1 MLYSEYYQAKAVR
14 KTIWFVHGCM
24 RNEDHWA
31 FDRALDGEND
41 ILEFFVPK
49 DHEEK
54 FLDLMNF
61 FQESGYL
68 VSFCKLENRLKNI
81 G

>member
-31 FDRALDGEND
+31 FDRALDSEND

-49 DHEEK
+49 DQEEK
-54 FLDLMNF
+54 FLNLMNF

-68 VSFCKLENRLKNI
+68 ISFCKLENRLKNI